1 MRPMPWSILGD
12 RPFKVLMRESQGLF
26 PVGKSEVRRVDNLV
40 REKGGD
46 KIDAVDF

>member
-1 MRPMPWSILGD
+1 MRPLHWSVFGD
-12 RPFKVLMRESQGLF
+12 RPFKVLMWEAQGLS